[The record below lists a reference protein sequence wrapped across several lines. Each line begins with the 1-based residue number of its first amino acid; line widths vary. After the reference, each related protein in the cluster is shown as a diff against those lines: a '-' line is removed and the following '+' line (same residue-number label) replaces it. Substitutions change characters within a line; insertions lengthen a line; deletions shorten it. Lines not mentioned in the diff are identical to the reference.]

1 MSLYGE
7 LGLIPT
13 GGESQ
18 KLTTRVISKTY
29 KFSDFTAAST
39 TDTEAFETHPA
50 GPVWFLENWV
60 DLDVL
65 FTGTAI
71 TAVTIDLGDAGDP
84 DELIDGV
91 DMFATLGVKTI
102 RGARAYGY
110 VEDGHTP
117 IVTLTCTGGN
127 CSALT
132 AGQVTVY
139 QRIAYV
145 ESR

>member
-13 GGESQ
+13 GGEAQ
-18 KLTTRVISKTY
+18 KFVTRVFSKTY
-29 KFSDFTAAST
+29 KFSDFTAAAT
-39 TDTEAFETHPA
+39 TDTEAFLDLPA

-65 FTGTAI
+65 FAGTAI
-71 TAVTIDLGDAGDP
+71 TAVTIDLGDSGDP
-84 DELIDGV
+84 DELVDAV
-91 DMFATLGVKTI
+91 DMFASLGVKTT

-110 VEDGHTP
+110 VESGHTP

-139 QRIAYV
+139 QRIAFV